1 MDAQEFFAQLPRG
14 KEDKPL
20 LFGFGPL
27 EYNKDDIDGLYYMLD
42 RDFSGCLLLNFAKP
56 MNPEIQ
62 GRAWLN
68 GEMLPPCVLKY
79 MPIMGN
85 LWVLGIPMRGFVNEY
100 GKEYSLHVEGYTDT
114 DGNEMNPQDFTVKC
128 TDRAFPE
135 KRMRHMKQL
144 RFRRHRKELYF

>member
-1 MDAQEFFAQLPRG
+1 MCIRDR
-14 KEDKPL
+14 
-20 LFGFGPL
+20 
-27 EYNKDDIDGLYYMLD
+27 DDIDGLYYMLD

-100 GKEYSLHVEGYTDT
+100 GKEYSCLLYTSCRDLQYT
-114 DGNEMNPQDFTVKC
+114 T
-128 TDRAFPE
+128 AFAVGE
-135 KRMRHMKQL
+135 RICK
-144 RFRRHRKELYF
+144 FGFA